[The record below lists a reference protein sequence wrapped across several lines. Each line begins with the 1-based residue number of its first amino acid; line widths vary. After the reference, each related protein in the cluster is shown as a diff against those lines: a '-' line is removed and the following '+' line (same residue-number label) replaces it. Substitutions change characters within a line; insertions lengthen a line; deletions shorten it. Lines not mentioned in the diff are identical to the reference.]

1 MPFAVF
7 VTMFTIF
14 SIFANNFFTV
24 RGVLNLLV
32 QTSTF
37 TILSIGACLVLV
49 VGCIDFS
56 LGAVIAFSGTA
67 VVVFAAMGIPIWISM
82 LAATILSGIIGLAN
96 GLLVARL
103 HLPAFIIT
111 FAMAMVVYGLL
122 AGFGAFIATHAGPV
136 PYPANLAHL
145 GDLANIPLFRI
156 ISHDA
161 HGTEI
166 VVFPGISWIIII
178 MVVVAVLSHLFLERT
193 RFGRYAFLV
202 GSNPEA
208 SRLSGI
214 KVNYIKILAFVF
226 ASMLAGLVGVLYAS
240 RLGGSP
246 GGAAGYEMIGITC
259 AMIGGASLSGGTGS
273 VWGTVIG
280 SFLISTLAMGI
291 SMVNVNQIYLPTFL
305 NGLILLGSVYLD
317 QIRNKNRRIG
327 IPGLS
332 YDNTINHSEQ

>member
-1 MPFAVF
+1 MGNERPGLLAEKPTQRSNRSTLGLSLSRLLPFAVF

-103 HLPAFIIT
+103 HLPAFIAT

-145 GDLANIPLFRI
+145 GDLANIPVI
-156 ISHDA
+156 QDH
-161 HGTEI
+161 
-166 VVFPGISWIIII
+166 FPRRD
-178 MVVVAVLSHLFLERT
+178 M
-193 RFGRYAFLV
+193 GRKL
-202 GSNPEA
+202 
-208 SRLSGI
+208 
-214 KVNYIKILAFVF
+214 
-226 ASMLAGLVGVLYAS
+226 
-240 RLGGSP
+240 
-246 GGAAGYEMIGITC
+246 
-259 AMIGGASLSGGTGS
+259 
-273 VWGTVIG
+273 
-280 SFLISTLAMGI
+280 
-291 SMVNVNQIYLPTFL
+291 
-305 NGLILLGSVYLD
+305 
-317 QIRNKNRRIG
+317 
-327 IPGLS
+327 
-332 YDNTINHSEQ
+332 